1 MTSPFS
7 EEGYQEYVRTVKR
20 NQEIK
25 KAAKDIIKEPVELIE
40 QILLKYTQA
49 ILEELH
55 DAKKAWPDFQT
66 RVGAEWYS
74 RDNTPPNG
82 YIWASNGVDVWLI
95 HGRGEPIGDHATS
108 VKYWTDAYIPAPP
121 EFIKK

>member
-7 EEGYQEYVRTVKR
+7 EEGYQEYVRSVKR

-25 KAAKDIIKEPVELIE
+25 EAAKDIIKEPVELIE

-55 DAKKAWPDFQT
+55 DQLKKK
-66 RVGAEWYS
+66 E
-74 RDNTPPNG
+74 NKN
-82 YIWASNGVDVWLI
+82 
-95 HGRGEPIGDHATS
+95 E
-108 VKYWTDAYIPAPP
+108 
-121 EFIKK
+121 

>member
-1 MTSPFS
+1 MTSSFS

-25 KAAKDIIKEPVELIE
+25 EAAKDIIKEPVGLIE

-55 DAKKAWPDFQT
+55 DQLEKSK
-66 RVGAEWYS
+66 R
-74 RDNTPPNG
+74 
-82 YIWASNGVDVWLI
+82 
-95 HGRGEPIGDHATS
+95 EPR
-108 VKYWTDAYIPAPP
+108 
-121 EFIKK
+121 

>member
-7 EEGYQEYVRTVKR
+7 KEGHEDYVRTVKK

-25 KAAKDIIKEPVELIE
+25 EAAKDIIKEPVELIE

-55 DAKKAWPDFQT
+55 DQLRKNN
-66 RVGAEWYS
+66 
-74 RDNTPPNG
+74 DNT
-82 YIWASNGVDVWLI
+82 S
-95 HGRGEPIGDHATS
+95 S
-108 VKYWTDAYIPAPP
+108 
-121 EFIKK
+121 

>member
-1 MTSPFS
+1 MTSSFS

-25 KAAKDIIKEPVELIE
+25 EAAKDIIKEPVELIE

-55 DAKKAWPDFQT
+55 DQLEKSKN
-66 RVGAEWYS
+66 E
-74 RDNTPPNG
+74 
-82 YIWASNGVDVWLI
+82 
-95 HGRGEPIGDHATS
+95 
-108 VKYWTDAYIPAPP
+108 
-121 EFIKK
+121 

>member
-1 MTSPFS
+1 MSSSFS

-25 KAAKDIIKEPVELIE
+25 EAAKDIIKEPVELIE

-55 DAKKAWPDFQT
+55 DQLEKSKN
-66 RVGAEWYS
+66 E
-74 RDNTPPNG
+74 
-82 YIWASNGVDVWLI
+82 
-95 HGRGEPIGDHATS
+95 
-108 VKYWTDAYIPAPP
+108 
-121 EFIKK
+121 

>member
-25 KAAKDIIKEPVELIE
+25 EAAKDMIKEPVELIE

-55 DAKKAWPDFQT
+55 DQLEKSKN
-66 RVGAEWYS
+66 E
-74 RDNTPPNG
+74 
-82 YIWASNGVDVWLI
+82 
-95 HGRGEPIGDHATS
+95 
-108 VKYWTDAYIPAPP
+108 
-121 EFIKK
+121 

>member
-55 DAKKAWPDFQT
+55 DQLKKK
-66 RVGAEWYS
+66 E
-74 RDNTPPNG
+74 NKN
-82 YIWASNGVDVWLI
+82 
-95 HGRGEPIGDHATS
+95 E
-108 VKYWTDAYIPAPP
+108 
-121 EFIKK
+121 

>member
-55 DAKKAWPDFQT
+55 DQLKKKENQD
-66 RVGAEWYS
+66 
-74 RDNTPPNG
+74 D
-82 YIWASNGVDVWLI
+82 
-95 HGRGEPIGDHATS
+95 
-108 VKYWTDAYIPAPP
+108 
-121 EFIKK
+121 